1 MNWRKQIEEALNDKI
16 DRADLN
22 FEIGFLK
29 ARNQNDILWIQSEL
43 NRLAVDIKELQRRRK
58 EGKPLNQPKK
68 YRVLIKGAKEP
79 KMIEADS
86 FLDGSYYTTFYLD
99 SDFVCQIKSEEII
112 SIEKEEIND

>member
-29 ARNQNDILWIQSEL
+29 ARNQNDLLWIRSEL
-43 NRLAVDIKELQRRRK
+43 NRLAVDIKDLQRKRK
-58 EGKPLNQPKK
+58 EEKTTSHPKK
-68 YRVLIKGAKEP
+68 YRVLMRGSRNP

-86 FLDGSYYTTFYLD
+86 FLDGNYYTTFYLG
-99 SDFVCQIKSEEII
+99 SEFVCQIRSDEII
-112 SIEKEEIND
+112 SIEKEELND